1 MHGRYYAGK
10 QLYVEYSPVTDFT
23 EARCRQYDECECD
36 RGGFCNFMH
45 VKRPCK
51 KLDSYLWDEFK
62 FRNPAQKGT
71 AAMNSMRMNR
81 RDDRRDRDHPYGPP
95 GGGGRG
101 RGDRDRGDRD
111 YGRDR
116 YDRRDRR
123 DRSRSPPMRRDR
135 RDRPRDEPSRDRR
148 RDRRDRDRSRS
159 RSRSRERH
167 RRHRSPSPPPTSM

>member
-101 RGDRDRGDRD
+101 RGDRD

-167 RRHRSPSPPPTSM
+167 RRHRSRSPPPTSM